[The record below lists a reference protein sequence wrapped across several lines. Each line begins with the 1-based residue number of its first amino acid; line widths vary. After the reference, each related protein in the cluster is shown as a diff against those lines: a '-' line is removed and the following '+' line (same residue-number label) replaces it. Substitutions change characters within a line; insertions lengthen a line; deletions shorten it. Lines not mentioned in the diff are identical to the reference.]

1 MKMNYG
7 GANVIT
13 ACGGGAQNVTS
24 HDGYGDVEGLA
35 GKCPRKGVKYAAF
48 LKLFMFALFIWI
60 VQVSHESTNRGVMR
74 GTPQL
79 AQAIVHKS
87 ANRLLAEPPMDFD
100 EVYGTFK
107 KHVLEKLGCD
117 EEQCQTIKN
126 SVKSYFD
133 KIKWNVTD
141 QQNAKESERESG
153 GSNNASDKGNKEKK
167 SYKYTGLFGS
177 LIDLVLNY
185 KLTSL
190 TILILSLGYF
200 KSRYL
205 LVFMGVVIL
214 LNLSWELES
223 LNKKLKIL

>member
-1 MKMNYG
+1 MKMSYG

-13 ACGGGAQNVTS
+13 ACGGAAQNVTS
-24 HDGYGDVEGLA
+24 ADGYGDVEGLA
-35 GKCPRKGVKYAAF
+35 EQCPRKGVKYAAF
-48 LKLFMFALFIWI
+48 LKLFMFALFVWI
-60 VQVSHESTNRGVMR
+60 ARGSHESATRGVM
-74 GTPQL
+74 GETPQRG
-79 AQAIVHKS
+79 QATMHKS

-107 KHVLEKLGCD
+107 KNVLEKLGCD

-141 QQNAKESERESG
+141 QQNAKESEEGSG
-153 GSNNASDKGNKEKK
+153 GSDNASDKANKEKK
-167 SYKYTGLFGS
+167 SSKSVGIFGS
-177 LIDLVLNY
+177 LINLILNY

-190 TILILSLGYF
+190 TILIVALGYF

-205 LVFMGVVIL
+205 LVVMGVIIV
-214 LNLSWELES
+214 LNMFWELES
-223 LNKKLKIL
+223 LNKKLKFL